1 MIQKTTYN
9 ELQQMVR
16 ECLWRDWDPIGVNV
30 LSEAKDEYDA
40 YAPTIAAMLLDG
52 ADAYKVLEH
61 LKRLETDSMGLSPH
75 YTTTEVA
82 TQKLLALVGR

>member
-1 MIQKTTYN
+1 MIQKPTYT

-16 ECLWRDWDPIGVNV
+16 ECLWREWDPIGVNDF
-30 LSEAKDEYDA
+30 SEAKDEYDA

-52 ADAYKVLEH
+52 ADAYKLLAH
-61 LKRLETDSMGLSPH
+61 LKRLETDSMGLSPY

>member
-1 MIQKTTYN
+1 VNPKPTYT

-16 ECLWRDWDPIGVNV
+16 GCLWQAWDPIGVNGS
-30 LSEAKDEYDA
+30 SEATDEYDA

-52 ADAYKVLEH
+52 ADAIKVLEH

-75 YTTTEVA
+75 YTTAEAV
-82 TQKLLALVGR
+82 TQKLLAMVGR